1 MRHGRKRRFLTPP
14 HMCVSVHCNRRQRRR
29 RRRISSAFEVI
40 KKATPPSL
48 TRKTCS
54 HLLYAFAHALT
65 TFFINNDITKCTLDV
80 VYKGLGGAEK
90 KFPKQGLRCVTGELV
105 SLFKKYRPWR
115 DDGSS
120 GEEHDGIAGVPSLP
134 RPRPSFVLE
143 FPQNQ
148 RPILVADISLEA
160 SFLPLRFFPR
170 FPLPFT
176 PHPYYGHP
184 CASLSL
190 LHFFCHRRQPTGRDF
205 PRVKCKLY

>member
-1 MRHGRKRRFLTPP
+1 MLPLIIRF
-14 HMCVSVHCNRRQRRR
+14 C
-29 RRRISSAFEVI
+29 
-40 KKATPPSL
+40 
-48 TRKTCS
+48 TC
-54 HLLYAFAHALT
+54 AHD
-65 TFFINNDITKCTLDV
+65 FFINNDITKCTLDV

-160 SFLPLRFFPR
+160 SFLPLQVFPKIPSPVHSPSILR
-170 FPLPFT
+170 TSLR
-176 PHPYYGHP
+176 
-184 CASLSL
+184 LSL
-190 LHFFCHRRQPTGRDF
+190 PPPLFLPPTSANGAGFPKSEMQTVLNILQIVLVESAVAHFLPLFAFLP
-205 PRVKCKLY
+205 VAS